1 MSGKKL
7 SLTDAMRG
15 VIGEASTGN
24 MGVSESDT
32 GREKIE
38 YLPRTALVADQSNFY
53 AMSGI
58 DELAAN
64 IECIGLQQPLRVRPV
79 GGHPDLYR
87 IVSGHRR
94 RAALDKLALAGSRA
108 FEEVP
113 CIVERDEASPALRE
127 LRLIYA
133 NADTRKLSDGEL
145 AQQVERVTELL
156 YKLQEEGYEF
166 PGRMRDHVAESCRIS
181 RTKAATI
188 AAARKNL
195 IPELR
200 QLWERGIINTS
211 QATALY
217 KASPDVQRQLIEW
230 QGSSVLA
237 KQTAEDLER
246 MAVQVARENERKA
259 ARKNAPKGESEST
272 ETDILD
278 EYLDQRKKEEADV
291 LYFCRTVLLKS
302 LSPYL
307 LFAETRRD
315 GIETLKNRCK
325 AMGSWGGDVDWD
337 GSPKGIKIYQKSK
350 KDGAIE
356 RTWTELWDALAVAAL
371 MEAGK
376 TYGKSN

>member
-7 SLTDAMRG
+7 SLADAMRG
-15 VIGEASTGN
+15 VIGETSTEN
-24 MGVSESDT
+24 LGVSNSDT

-38 YLPRTALVADQSNFY
+38 YLPRTALVTDSRNFY
-53 AMSGI
+53 TLSGI

-79 GGHPDLYR
+79 EGHPDLYR

-113 CIVERDEASPALRE
+113 CIVERDNASPALRE

-133 NADTRKLSDGEL
+133 NADTRKMTDGEL

-166 PGRMRDHVAESCRIS
+166 PGRMRDHVAEACRIS

-200 QLWERGIINTS
+200 QLWERGNINTS
-211 QATALY
+211 QAMALY
-217 KASPDVQRQLIEW
+217 KAAPDVQRQLIEW
-230 QGSSVLA
+230 QGSSMLA
-237 KQTAEDLER
+237 KQTAEELER

-259 ARKNAPKGESEST
+259 ARENAPKWESEPK
-272 ETDILD
+272 ETDNLE
-278 EYLDQRKKEEADV
+278 EYLDQRKKEDADV

-302 LSPYL
+302 LSPHL

-315 GIETLKNRCK
+315 SIEALKKSLGKNHYSRWSNK
-325 AMGSWGGDVDWD
+325 ERWV
-337 GSPKGIKIYQKSK
+337 GSPKSINMWINGSTV
-350 KDGAIE
+350 E

-376 TYGKSN
+376 TYGKDD